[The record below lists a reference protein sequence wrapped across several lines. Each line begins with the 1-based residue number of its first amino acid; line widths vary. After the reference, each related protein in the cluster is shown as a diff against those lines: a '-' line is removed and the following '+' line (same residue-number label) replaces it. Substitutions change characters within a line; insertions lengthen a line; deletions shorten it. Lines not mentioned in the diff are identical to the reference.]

1 MCPVVVL
8 CWTDDFPGDVRALP
22 RTALVAWSYWRWGR
36 NVLTGRACGRAF
48 RGRWI
53 WDLVWRM
60 GTNGILGW
68 TGGLINPASETEIRA
83 SRTTRL
89 RGRVPV
95 SSTGVH
101 AFFAVEKSELNI
113 NHSPRRTVSELTRPQ
128 LCEWS
133 WGSPYSGLCKLESL
147 VMQPAKIFGDIF

>member
-1 MCPVVVL
+1 MQRHLFFSLLWRFLGDQIRQLADLNLGEAVRGSLPASGGIMTGRMMSSLVGRGDAPLCPVVVL
-8 CWTDDFPGDVRALP
+8 CWIDDFPGDVRALP
-22 RTALVAWSYWRWGR
+22 RTALVAWSYWIWGR

-83 SRTTRL
+83 RCFDLNVCSASAN
-89 RGRVPV
+89 RV
-95 SSTGVH
+95 
-101 AFFAVEKSELNI
+101 
-113 NHSPRRTVSELTRPQ
+113 
-128 LCEWS
+128 
-133 WGSPYSGLCKLESL
+133 
-147 VMQPAKIFGDIF
+147 